1 MNPNQF
7 NKNIRIFAILSFAI
21 PLITINL
28 CLAIYMFIGSHD
40 TFPNFNWNEKKIE
53 VSWKE
58 DKFVKNNQK
67 WTFTNCPKY
76 QFERTFHTT
85 DNKIIKEFDSTSVQ
99 LESLGS
105 DGKIKSVVRIQNNII
120 NEQCVKNSWFAYQLL
135 KNFSVLEKLT
145 LIAMENNAS
154 GFGIIKNPY
163 LHGEVSISRTARYF
177 PATLIFKPLI
187 IFGAI
192 FLFFYWRNSFNLFKE
207 LESKNILVKSPKK
220 FYYLGVFSCIFLIL
234 HALFLGIDF
243 DSELLQKLRRVII
256 ILFIL
261 FEILAQAFLTRIL
274 FKFKEKLKNYINPLF
289 LKIKIAFVSIIF
301 FITFI
306 SFAFLIWGNLDSSHK
321 HILEWN
327 YFSALLIYY
336 LLTFFFWRRA

>member
-7 NKNIRIFAILSFAI
+7 IKNIRIFAILSFAI

-67 WTFTNCPKY
+67 WTLTNCPKY

-85 DNKIIKEFDSTSVQ
+85 DNKIIKEFDSTSVE

-135 KNFSVLEKLT
+135 KNISVLEKLT
-145 LIAMENNAS
+145 LIAIENNTS
-154 GFGIIKNPY
+154 GFGYIKNPY
-163 LHGEVSISRTARYF
+163 LYGEVSISRTARYF
-177 PATLIFKPLI
+177 PATFIFKPFI
-187 IFGAI
+187 IFSAI

-234 HALFLGIDF
+234 HALFLGLDF

-274 FKFKEKLKNYINPLF
+274 FKFKEELKNYINPLF

>member
-1 MNPNQF
+1 MNLNQF
-7 NKNIRIFAILSFAI
+7 IKRIRIFAILSFVI

-28 CLAIYMFIGSHD
+28 CLAIYMFIGSHAIYPD
-40 TFPNFNWNEKKIE
+40 FNWNEKKIE
-53 VSWKE
+53 KSYKE
-58 DKFVKNNQK
+58 DQFIRVNQK
-67 WTFTNCPKY
+67 WTLTNCPKY
-76 QFERTFHTT
+76 QFERIYHTT
-85 DNKIIKEFDSTSVQ
+85 DNKIIREADVIPGEI
-99 LESLGS
+99 ESLAS
-105 DGKIKSVVRIQNNII
+105 DSKIKSVVLIRNNII
-120 NEQCVKNSWFAYQLL
+120 NERCVKNSWFAYQLL

-234 HALFLGIDF
+234 HALFLGLDF
-243 DSELLQKLRRVII
+243 GSELFQKLRRVII

-274 FKFKEKLKNYINPLF
+274 FKSKEELKSYINPLF
-289 LKIKIAFVSIIF
+289 LKIKIAFVSMIF

-306 SFAFLIWGNLDSSHK
+306 SLALLIWGNLDGSHK